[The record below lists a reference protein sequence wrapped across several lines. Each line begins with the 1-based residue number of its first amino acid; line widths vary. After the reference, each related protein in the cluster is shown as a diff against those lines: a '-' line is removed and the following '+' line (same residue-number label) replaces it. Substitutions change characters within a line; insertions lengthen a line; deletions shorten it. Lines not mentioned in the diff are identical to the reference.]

1 MADIIESALNVV
13 RAVQSREALVDL
25 IGELP
30 ENGTAVLITM
40 DDTGGLASTW
50 YHPTKSMT
58 AIVRQGMLAAA
69 LHVTQ
74 QCWYG
79 PGIEDDDTD
88 GANA

>member
-1 MADIIESALNVV
+1 MPDIVESALSVV

-25 IGELP
+25 INELP
-30 ENGTAVLITM
+30 ESGTAVLITM
-40 DDTGGLASTW
+40 EDDGALASSW

-58 AIVRQGMLAAA
+58 AIVRQGMLTAA